1 MTLQINTTHAIFLI
15 SLPATDEVELQNYVA
30 VKFLSIKKEWSMN
43 SVVFKSIPW
52 VPKNANFYTY
62 LSLVN
67 QQKDTESMY

>member
-30 VKFLSIKKEWSMN
+30 VKFLLIKKEWSMN
-43 SVVFKSIPW
+43 SVVFKSITW
-52 VPKNANFYTY
+52 IPKNFYIY